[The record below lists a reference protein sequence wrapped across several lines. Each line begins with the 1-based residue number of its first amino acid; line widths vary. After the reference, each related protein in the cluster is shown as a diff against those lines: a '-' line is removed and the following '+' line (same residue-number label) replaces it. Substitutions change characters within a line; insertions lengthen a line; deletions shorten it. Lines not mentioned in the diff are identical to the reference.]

1 MSQDSGDGSGLAGLL
16 PRAVR
21 ERFAYKFFGSV
32 LVVMVL
38 TAGIGAVL
46 FGTTTA
52 TLTDRTESQL
62 ESTAQLQAEGL
73 DRWIEGLR
81 HQTRLISQAP
91 PFVRDNRSD
100 IDYHL
105 LRQQQRYSEDI
116 LDVHYVH
123 SHSREVL
130 VSTNG
135 SVEGANLSQ
144 AGIPWARDRATT
156 VGRVTNVAERVFVA
170 SEPYESP
177 ASGERVLAFVSAP
190 PKNTEN
196 LVVVEANL
204 TACGRSF
211 DQSSEAAYTTVRGD
225 DGGSICGGASAG
237 AGTASVPDAALAA
250 NGSGFATAGEEVLGH
265 ATVAG
270 TGWTVLTHVPKSA
283 AFGLRNDIATSM
295 GALVVVPLVALGV
308 VGVVIGRRAGN
319 QLDDLTA
326 KAAAMGD
333 GDLDVDLESGRADE
347 FGQLTRGFAEMR
359 DALREQISETER
371 ARKEAEV
378 ARAEAVETNE
388 YLRETAERYSEV
400 LAACARGDLTQRMD
414 PDGANDAMDR
424 IAGDFNEMVRELELT
439 TGQLA
444 SFAEE
449 VGDGGED
456 VHASAETVKDASEQ
470 VAESI
475 QQISDDAYEQK
486 ERLATISQEI
496 DAVADEL
503 EAIADGR
510 EDLDFEGPLVRI
522 RTVSNLVGEAATAGE
537 TVMTESETVAGAAEE
552 QAAELA
558 TVSARALELKR
569 TARYLGDGI
578 SHFETEAEHEFV
590 FQTGDGVDSDGVD
603 GAVSSDARED

>member
-1 MSQDSGDGSGLAGLL
+1 MSQDSGDGPGLAGLL

-38 TAGIGAVL
+38 TAGLGAVL

-81 HQTRLISQAP
+81 HQTRLVSQAP

-135 SVEGANLSQ
+135 SVEGTNLSR
-144 AGIPWARDRATT
+144 AGVPWARDRATT

-170 SEPYESP
+170 TEPYESP
-177 ASGERVLAFVSAP
+177 ASGQRVLAFVSAP

-211 DQSSEAAYTTVRGD
+211 DQPDEAGYTTVHGGD
-225 DGGSICGGASAG
+225 GAPICGGASAG
-237 AGTASVPDAALAA
+237 AAGGAPAPDAALAA
-250 NGSGFATAGEEVLGH
+250 NDSGFATAGEEVLGH

-295 GALVVVPLVALGV
+295 GALVVVPLIALGV
-308 VGVVIGRRAGN
+308 VGVVIGRRAGS
-319 QLDDLTA
+319 QLSTLTE

-333 GDLDVDLESGRADE
+333 GDLDVDLESSRADE

-359 DALREQISETER
+359 DALRAQIDETET
-371 ARKEAEV
+371 AREEAEV

-414 PDGANDAMDR
+414 PDGENDAMDR
-424 IAGDFNEMVRELELT
+424 IAADFNEMVRELELT
-439 TGQLA
+439 TGQLQT
-444 SFAEE
+444 FAEE
-449 VGDGGED
+449 VGDGGEE
-456 VHASAETVKDASEQ
+456 VHASAETVKEASEQ

-475 QQISDDAYEQK
+475 QRISDDAYEGK
-486 ERLATISQEI
+486 ERLATVSQEM
-496 DAVADEL
+496 DAVAEEL
-503 EAIADGR
+503 ERIDAER
-510 EDLDFEGPLVRI
+510 EDLDFEEALVRV
-522 RTVSNLVGEAATAGE
+522 RTVSNLVDEAASGGE
-537 TVMTESETVAGAAEE
+537 TVVEESETVAGAAEE

-558 TVSARALELKR
+558 EVSARALELKR
-569 TARYLGDGI
+569 TAKYLGDGI

-590 FQTGDGVDSDGVD
+590 FQTGDGADADA
-603 GAVSSDARED
+603 AVSSDARDE